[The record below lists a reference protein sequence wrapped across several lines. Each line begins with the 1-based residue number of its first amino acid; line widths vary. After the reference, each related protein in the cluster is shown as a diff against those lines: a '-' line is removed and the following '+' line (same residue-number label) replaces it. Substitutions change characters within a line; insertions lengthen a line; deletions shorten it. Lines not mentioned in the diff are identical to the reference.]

1 YQLLVNKICFICGK
15 KDCPQMKKSKDYK
28 DFLDA
33 LEKGDV
39 DKADK
44 IYNTKFSQFSKSFGH
59 EMEKNLEKNRIPPI
73 YQGVPFDSFDL
84 YQHYSYGNGEALNL
98 SSVGLSNKIRP
109 LVNKDK
115 AFGKS
120 NGSIESRFIS
130 QYKNEGRTSF
140 SNAYDFT
147 KEASG
152 IADPLWALGTATI
165 SGELKDI
172 QIFPGGIARG
182 NIHYS
187 IRDRFTDPFDTFNFT
202 KGEWNPNGT
211 PYIIQDSWIK
221 SVRFS
226 IDKKIKITP

>member
-1 YQLLVNKICFICGK
+1 
-15 KDCPQMKKSKDYK
+15 
-28 DFLDA
+28 
-33 LEKGDV
+33 
-39 DKADK
+39 
-44 IYNTKFSQFSKSFGH
+44 
-59 EMEKNLEKNRIPPI
+59 MEKNLEKNRIPPI

-172 QIFPGGIARG
+172 QIFPGGIAREISIIVSG
-182 NIHYS
+182 TDSLTHLIHS
-187 IRDRFTDPFDTFNFT
+187 ILL
-202 KGEWNPNGT
+202 KENGT
-211 PYIIQDSWIK
+211 QMEHLIL
-221 SVRFS
+221 F
-226 IDKKIKITP
+226 KIAG